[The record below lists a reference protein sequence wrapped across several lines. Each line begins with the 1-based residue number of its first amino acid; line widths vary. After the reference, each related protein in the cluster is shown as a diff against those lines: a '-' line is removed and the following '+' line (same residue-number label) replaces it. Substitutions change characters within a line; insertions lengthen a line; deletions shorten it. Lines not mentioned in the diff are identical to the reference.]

1 MNRHCPT
8 CECREVLTLL
18 DNVGL
23 ESTLQQTIYPLI
35 HQLKSRLVF
44 CFAETQRE
52 PQENILIFLR
62 TQLGNE
68 GPLCPSILSCPSQ
81 PFKIVTVPR
90 TMDIG

>member
-1 MNRHCPT
+1 M
-8 CECREVLTLL
+8 LTLL

-35 HQLKSRLVF
+35 HQLKSRPVF

-62 TQLGNE
+62 TQLGYE
-68 GPLCPSILSCPSQ
+68 GPLCPLILSSPSQ

-90 TMDIG
+90 IMDIG

>member
-1 MNRHCPT
+1 M
-8 CECREVLTLL
+8 LTLL

-44 CFAETQRE
+44 CFAETHRE
-52 PQENILIFLR
+52 PQEKYIELIFLR
-62 TQLGNE
+62 SQLGNK

-90 TMDIG
+90 TMAIG

>member
-1 MNRHCPT
+1 M
-8 CECREVLTLL
+8 LTLL

-62 TQLGNE
+62 TQLGYE
-68 GPLCPSILSCPSQ
+68 GPLILSSPSQ

-90 TMDIG
+90 IMDIG